1 MSEVTAESL
10 QALFDAFN
18 RHDIDGVMSIM
29 AEDIVFE
36 GAGGPEV
43 YGTRFVGRE
52 AVAAAFSKVWETL
65 PDVQW
70 RDTSHVVSGD
80 LGVSKWTFTGT
91 GADGKRIEAQGV
103 DLFKIR
109 NGKIVLKQAFRKD
122 RPLLPPK

>member
-1 MSEVTAESL
+1 MSEVTADSL

-29 AEDIVFE
+29 ADDIVFD
-36 GAGGPEV
+36 GAVGPEV
-43 YGTRFVGRE
+43 YGTRFEGRE

-70 RDTSHVVSGD
+70 RDTRHFVSGD
-80 LGVSKWTFTGT
+80 RGVSEWTFTGT
-91 GADGKRIEAQGV
+91 QADGKRIEVQGV
-103 DLFKIR
+103 DLFRISG
-109 NGKIVLKQAFRKD
+109 GKIVLKQAFRKD